1 MWAGQILG
9 EVHKLGLRDV
19 EFEIHTCFPSLLFRG
34 EEYILLE
41 SSECR

>member
-9 EVHKLGLRDV
+9 EEHRLGLRDV
-19 EFEIHTCFPSLLFRG
+19 EFEIPTCFPTMIFRG
-34 EEYILLE
+34 EDHILE